1 MQNPPEMKK
10 LLAIFQLKTA
20 RKTFFFYHYYKADRV
35 SLTPPGYSSFYYN
48 SSVLI

>member
-20 RKTFFFYHYYKADRV
+20 RKTIFFFLPLLQGGPSFADATWV
-35 SLTPPGYSSFYYN
+35 
-48 SSVLI
+48 